1 MKGFLATFIN
11 RPVLAVVASLAILL
25 VGGRAAQNLPVQQFP
40 RIESA
45 AIQVQTVYIGAS
57 AEVVRGFIT
66 TPIERVLATVSG
78 VDYIESTSA
87 ASLSTVTV
95 RLKLNEDVNVA
106 LTEIG
111 ARLDQIR
118 AELPAEAE
126 PPTTQVFRAD
136 RPYATFYISFK
147 SDSLDRAQVTE
158 YLARTL
164 QPSLSTLPGVQ
175 RAEVEGGTALAMRIW
190 LDPDRMAALGIGA
203 SEVWEAL
210 SRNNYLSAL
219 GRTEGQGVQVDLL
232 ANTDLRSP
240 GEFADLVVRQVEG
253 ATVRLRDIA
262 QVELGA
268 EEAAVEARENGE
280 PAVFM
285 AIWTLPGVNELEVAD
300 ALYARLD
307 EIRPALPA
315 GMRMLVG
322 YDGTVYMRNALEG
335 IATTLAETVA
345 IVALVVFLFMGSLRS
360 ALVPLVAIPISLIGT
375 AAFMYLLG
383 FSLNLLTLLAVV
395 LSVGLVVDDAIVVV
409 ENVQRLV
416 DRGMGRVEAALASAR
431 QLFAPI
437 VSMTITLAAVYAP
450 IGFLSGLTG
459 VLFKEFA
466 FTLAMAVIMSGLVA
480 LTLSPVMSARLVR
493 DTGERTPLSAWVT
506 ARFERTRNWYAG
518 VLDATLAQRNLAL
531 LVGAATVV
539 LLAPL
544 FLLSP
549 RELAPTEDQGE
560 ISFYVESAPDASVRY
575 TADRTSEVVLKLLEL
590 PEAYISWEISLPSSA
605 FGGLM
610 LKDYA
615 ERDRS
620 AREILPEAFG
630 IVGQV
635 PGVRTF
641 ASLMAALPGAGQFD
655 VELVVTST
663 DSAEEM
669 APVAQAMVQAAMD
682 SSTFMF
688 ADTDLKIDVSQA
700 NVVIDRDRVAD
711 LGLDLTRVGQDL
723 GVLLAGG
730 YVNRFNLDGRSY
742 KVIPQVGDA
751 ERRDASRLLDL
762 KVMGPDGNLIP
773 VSSFARIE
781 SGAAPRSLNR
791 FQQRNSFRV
800 NGGVYPG
807 LTKEQGLAALEAA
820 AKRILPP
827 GYTID
832 YAGESRQ
839 LRTEGAT
846 LSSTL
851 LFAVILIYLVLTAQ
865 FGNFRDPLVIL
876 LASVP
881 LALTSALVFTFLEFT
896 TINIFSQVGLITLV
910 GLIAKNG
917 ILIVEFANKLREQGM
932 DRTGAIR
939 EASLERLRP
948 VLMTT
953 AATVF
958 GHLPLVLV
966 SGPGAAA
973 RNSIGIV
980 LVAGMAIGTLFTL
993 LILPAVYLWLA
1004 GEHET
1009 EADGS
1014 SAAASPVARAAPPVV
1029 GTSHARAA
1037 D

>member
-1 MKGFLATFIN
+1 MLATFIR

-25 VGGRAAQNLPVQQFP
+25 VGGRAAQNLPIQQFP

-45 AIQVQTVYIGAS
+45 AIQIQTVYIGAS

-66 TPIERVLATVSG
+66 TPVERVVATVSG
-78 VDYIESTSA
+78 VDYVESASA

-95 RLKLNEDVNVA
+95 RLKLDEDVNVA

-118 AELPAEAE
+118 AELPAESE
-126 PPTTQVFRAD
+126 PPTTQVLRAD

-147 SDSLDRAQVTE
+147 SDRLDRAQVTE
-158 YLARTL
+158 YLTRMI
-164 QPSLSTLPGVQ
+164 QPPLATLPGVQ

-190 LDPDRMAALGIGA
+190 LDPSRMAALSIGA
-203 SEVWEAL
+203 REVWDAL
-210 SRNNYLSAL
+210 RRNNYLSAL
-219 GRTEGQGVQVDLL
+219 GRTEGQSVQVDLL

-240 GEFADLVVRQVEG
+240 EEFAALVVRQGDG

-262 QVELGA
+262 RVELGA

-285 AIWTLPGVNELEVAD
+285 AVWTLPGVNELEVAD
-300 ALYARLD
+300 ALYRRLD
-307 EIRPALPA
+307 ELRPTLPA

-322 YDGTVYMRNALEG
+322 YDGTVYMRNALKG

-345 IVALVVFLFMGSLRS
+345 IVACVVFLFMGSLRS
-360 ALVPLVAIPISLIGT
+360 ALVPLVAIPISLVGT
-375 AAFMYLLG
+375 AMFMYLLG
-383 FSLNLLTLLAVV
+383 FSLNLMTLLAVV

-416 DRGMGRVEAALASAR
+416 DRGMGRFEAALASAR

-450 IGFLSGLTG
+450 IGFLAGLTG

-466 FTLAMAVIMSGLVA
+466 FTLAMAVLMSGFVA
-480 LTLSPVMSARLVR
+480 LVLSPVMSERLVR
-493 DTGERTPLSAWVT
+493 EGNERTRLSTWV
-506 ARFERTRNWYAG
+506 ADRFERWRTRYAS

-531 LVGAATVV
+531 LVGGATV
-539 LLAPL
+539 LLLPPL

-575 TADRTSEVVLKLLEL
+575 TAERTSEIARRLLEL
-590 PEAYISWEISLPSSA
+590 PEGWISWEISLPGTA
-605 FGGLM
+605 FGGLT

-615 ERDRS
+615 ERERS
-620 AREILPEAFG
+620 AREILPEAYRIVTG
-630 IVGQV
+630 IA
-635 PGVRTF
+635 GVRTF
-641 ASLMAALPGAGQFD
+641 VSLLAALPGAGQFD

-663 DSAEEM
+663 DSAAQM
-669 APVAQAMVQAAMD
+669 APVAQAMVQAAMK
-682 SSTFMF
+682 SNTFMF
-688 ADTDLKIDVSQA
+688 ADTDLKIDVSQV
-700 NVVIDRDRVAD
+700 NVIIDRDRVAD
-711 LGLDLTRVGQDL
+711 LGLDLTGVGEDL

-751 ERRDASRLLDL
+751 DRRDASRLLDL
-762 KVMGPDGNLIP
+762 KVTGPGGQLIP

-791 FQQRNSFRV
+791 FQQRNSFRI

-807 LTKEQGLAALEAA
+807 LTKEQGLAVLEDAA
-820 AKRILPP
+820 SRILPP
-827 GYTID
+827 GYAID

-846 LSSTL
+846 LSGTL
-851 LFAVILIYLVLTAQ
+851 AFAVVLIYLVLVAQ

-932 DRTGAIR
+932 DRVAAIR

-980 LVAGMAIGTLFTL
+980 LVSGMAVGTFFTL

-1004 GEHET
+1004 GKHEV
-1009 EADGS
+1009 ADT
-1014 SAAASPVARAAPPVV
+1014 AAAVPA
-1029 GTSHARAA
+1029 TSR
-1037 D
+1037 

>member
-1 MKGFLATFIN
+1 MPSGT
-11 RPVLAVVASLAILL
+11 
-25 VGGRAAQNLPVQQFP
+25 
-40 RIESA
+40 
-45 AIQVQTVYIGAS
+45 GA
-57 AEVVRGFIT
+57 
-66 TPIERVLATVSG
+66 P
-78 VDYIESTSA
+78 
-87 ASLSTVTV
+87 
-95 RLKLNEDVNVA
+95 
-106 LTEIG
+106 
-111 ARLDQIR
+111 Q
-118 AELPAEAE
+118 
-126 PPTTQVFRAD
+126 
-136 RPYATFYISFK
+136 
-147 SDSLDRAQVTE
+147 
-158 YLARTL
+158 
-164 QPSLSTLPGVQ
+164 
-175 RAEVEGGTALAMRIW
+175 
-190 LDPDRMAALGIGA
+190 
-203 SEVWEAL
+203 
-210 SRNNYLSAL
+210 
-219 GRTEGQGVQVDLL
+219 
-232 ANTDLRSP
+232 
-240 GEFADLVVRQVEG
+240 
-253 ATVRLRDIA
+253 
-262 QVELGA
+262 
-268 EEAAVEARENGE
+268 
-280 PAVFM
+280 
-285 AIWTLPGVNELEVAD
+285 
-300 ALYARLD
+300 
-307 EIRPALPA
+307 
-315 GMRMLVG
+315 
-322 YDGTVYMRNALEG
+322 
-335 IATTLAETVA
+335 
-345 IVALVVFLFMGSLRS
+345 
-360 ALVPLVAIPISLIGT
+360 
-375 AAFMYLLG
+375 
-383 FSLNLLTLLAVV
+383 
-395 LSVGLVVDDAIVVV
+395 
-409 ENVQRLV
+409 
-416 DRGMGRVEAALASAR
+416 
-431 QLFAPI
+431 
-437 VSMTITLAAVYAP
+437 
-450 IGFLSGLTG
+450 
-459 VLFKEFA
+459 
-466 FTLAMAVIMSGLVA
+466 
-480 LTLSPVMSARLVR
+480 
-493 DTGERTPLSAWVT
+493 
-506 ARFERTRNWYAG
+506 
-518 VLDATLAQRNLAL
+518 
-531 LVGAATVV
+531 
-539 LLAPL
+539 
-544 FLLSP
+544 
-549 RELAPTEDQGE
+549 
-560 ISFYVESAPDASVRY
+560 
-575 TADRTSEVVLKLLEL
+575 
-590 PEAYISWEISLPSSA
+590 
-605 FGGLM
+605 
-610 LKDYA
+610 
-615 ERDRS
+615 
-620 AREILPEAFG
+620 EILPQAYG

-641 ASLMAALPGAGQFD
+641 VSLMAALPGAGQFD

-663 DSAEEM
+663 DGAEAM
-669 APVAQAMVQAAMD
+669 APVAQAMVQAAME
-682 SSTFMF
+682 SNVFMF

-773 VSSFARIE
+773 VSSFARVE

-865 FGNFRDPLVIL
+865 FSNFRDPLVIL

-932 DRTGAIR
+932 DRVAAIR

-1004 GEHET
+1004 GEHEA
-1009 EADGS
+1009 E
-1014 SAAASPVARAAPPVV
+1014 AAAAPVASPGRELPA
-1029 GTSHARAA
+1029 
-1037 D
+1037 

>member
-1 MKGFLATFIN
+1 MKGFLATFID

-25 VGGRAAQNLPVQQFP
+25 VGGKAAQNLPIQQFP

-45 AIQVQTVYIGAS
+45 TIQVQTVYIGAS

-78 VDYIESTSA
+78 VDYVESTSG
-87 ASLSTVTV
+87 ASVSTVTV
-95 RLKLNEDVNVA
+95 RLRLNEDVNVA
-106 LTEIG
+106 LTEVG

-126 PPTTQVFRAD
+126 PPTTEVFRAD

-147 SDSLDRAQVTE
+147 SDHFDRAQITD
-158 YLARTL
+158 YLARAL
-164 QPSLSTLPGVQ
+164 QPSLSTVTGVQ

-190 LDPDRMAALGIGA
+190 LDPERMAALDIGA
-203 SEVWEAL
+203 TEVWDAL
-210 SRNNYLSAL
+210 RRNNYLSAL

-240 GEFADLVVRQVEG
+240 EEFAALVVRQVQG

-262 QVELGA
+262 RVELGA

-280 PAVFM
+280 PTVFM
-285 AIWTLPGVNELEVAD
+285 AVWTLPGVNELEVAD

-307 EIRPALPA
+307 EIRPTLPA
-315 GMRMLVG
+315 GMHMLVG
-322 YDGTVYMRNALEG
+322 YDGTMYMRNALEG
-335 IATTLAETVA
+335 IATTLVETIA

-360 ALVPLVAIPISLIGT
+360 ALVPLVAIPLSLIGT

-383 FSLNLLTLLAVV
+383 FTLNLMTLLAVV

-466 FTLAMAVIMSGLVA
+466 FTLAMAVVMSGLVA

-493 DTGERTPLSAWVT
+493 ETSEGTRLSAWVA
-506 ARFERTRNWYAG
+506 ARFEQTRRWYTG
-518 VLDATLAQRNLAL
+518 LLDATLAQRRLTL

-539 LLAPL
+539 LVVPL

-560 ISFYVESAPDASVRY
+560 ISFYIESAPDASVHY
-575 TADRTSEVVLKLLEL
+575 TAERTAEVVRSLLKL
-590 PEAYISWEISLPSSA
+590 PEAWISWEISLPSSA
-605 FGGLM
+605 FGGVS
-610 LKDYA
+610 LKDYS
-615 ERDRS
+615 ERERS
-620 AREILPEAFG
+620 AREILTEAFR
-630 IVGQV
+630 IVSGV
-635 PGVRTF
+635 PGVRAF
-641 ASLMAALPGAGQFD
+641 VSLMAALPGAGQFD

-663 DSAEEM
+663 DEAEQM
-669 APVAQAMVQAAMD
+669 APVAQAMVQAAMK
-682 SSTFMF
+682 SNVFMF

-723 GVLLAGG
+723 GALLAGG

-751 ERRDASRLLDL
+751 VRHDASRLLDL
-762 KVMGPDGNLIP
+762 KVKGPDGTLIP

-781 SGAAPRSLNR
+781 NAAAPRALNR

-820 AKRILPP
+820 AADILPP
-827 GYTID
+827 GYTLD

-846 LSSTL
+846 LSGTL
-851 LFAVILIYLVLTAQ
+851 FFAVILIYLVLTAQ

-932 DRTGAIR
+932 DRVAAIR

-966 SGPGAAA
+966 SGPGAAS

-980 LVAGMAIGTLFTL
+980 LVSGMAIGTLFTL
-993 LILPAVYLWLA
+993 LVLPAVYLWLA
-1004 GEHET
+1004 GEHAT
-1009 EADGS
+1009 QP
-1014 SAAASPVARAAPPVV
+1014 AAKAGAGHQVPA
-1029 GTSHARAA
+1029 T
-1037 D
+1037 

>member
-1 MKGFLATFIN
+1 VNGFLATFIN

-25 VGGRAAQNLPVQQFP
+25 VGGRAAQNLPIQQFP

-45 AIQVQTVYIGAS
+45 AIQVQTVYVGAS

-78 VDYIESTSA
+78 VDYVESTSA
-87 ASLSTVTV
+87 ASVSTVTV

-158 YLARTL
+158 YLSRTL

-190 LDPDRMAALGIGA
+190 LYPDRMAALGVGA
-203 SEVWEAL
+203 REVWDAL
-210 SRNNYLSAL
+210 RRNNYLSAL
-219 GRTEGQGVQVDLL
+219 GRTEGQSVQVDLL
-232 ANTDLRSP
+232 ANTDLRTP
-240 GEFADLVVRQVEG
+240 EEFADLIVRQEQG

-262 QVELGA
+262 TVELGA

-285 AIWTLPGVNELEVAD
+285 AVWTLPGVNELEVAD
-300 ALYARLD
+300 ALYERLD
-307 EIRPALPA
+307 EIRPTLPA

-335 IATTLAETVA
+335 IATTLVETVA
-345 IVALVVFLFMGSLRS
+345 IVALVVFLFMGSMRS
-360 ALVPLVAIPISLIGT
+360 ALVPLVAIPISLVGT

-416 DRGMGRVEAALASAR
+416 DRGMGRVEAALARAR

-466 FTLAMAVIMSGLVA
+466 FTLAMAVLMSGLVA

-493 DTGERTPLSAWVT
+493 EQSERTRLSAWV
-506 ARFERTRNWYAG
+506 ADRFERVRAWYAG

-531 LVGAATVV
+531 FVGGATV
-539 LLAPL
+539 LLLPPL

-560 ISFYVESAPDASVRY
+560 ISFFVESAPDASVRY
-575 TADRTSEVVLKLLEL
+575 TADRTSEVVLRLLEI
-590 PEAYISWEISLPSSA
+590 PEAYLSWEISLPSSA

-615 ERDRS
+615 DRDRS
-620 AREILPEAFG
+620 AQEILPETFG
-630 IVGQV
+630 IVSQV
-635 PGVRTF
+635 AGVRAF
-641 ASLMAALPGAGQFD
+641 VSLAAALPGAGQFD

-663 DSAEEM
+663 DGAQQM
-669 APVAQAMVQAAMD
+669 APVAQAMVEAAMA
-682 SSTFMF
+682 SNRFMF

-700 NVVIDRDRVAD
+700 NVVIDRDRIAD
-711 LGLDLTRVGQDL
+711 LGLDLSTVGEDL
-723 GVLLAGG
+723 GALLAGG

-762 KVMGPDGNLIP
+762 KVMGPDGRLIP

-807 LTKEQGLAALEAA
+807 LTKEQGLAALEDA

-851 LFAVILIYLVLTAQ
+851 LFAVVLIYLVLTAQ

-876 LASVP
+876 VASVP

-917 ILIVEFANKLREQGM
+917 ILIVEFANKLRERGM
-932 DRTGAIR
+932 DRVAAIR

-1004 GEHET
+1004 GAHQ
-1009 EADGS
+1009 
-1014 SAAASPVARAAPPVV
+1014 AAAGAFRPARADPATGATAP
-1029 GTSHARAA
+1029 G
-1037 D
+1037 

>member
-1 MKGFLATFIN
+1 MSGFLATFIN
-11 RPVLAVVASLAILL
+11 RPVLAIVASLAIML

-45 AIQVQTVYIGAS
+45 AIQVQTVYVGAS

-66 TPIERVLATVSG
+66 TPIERVVATVSG
-78 VDYIESTSA
+78 VDYVESTSA
-87 ASLSTVTV
+87 ASVSTVTV

-118 AELPAEAE
+118 AELPTEAE

-147 SDSLDRAQVTE
+147 SDRLDQAQVTE
-158 YLARTL
+158 YLSRVL

-190 LDPDRMAALGIGA
+190 LDPDRMAALGVGA

-210 SRNNYLSAL
+210 QRNNYLSAL
-219 GRTEGQGVQVDLL
+219 GRTEGQGMQVDLL

-240 GEFADLVVRQVEG
+240 EEFADLVVRQVEG

-262 QVELGA
+262 RVELGA
-268 EEAAVEARENGE
+268 EEAAVASRENGE

-285 AIWTLPGVNELEVAD
+285 AVWTLPGVNELEVAD

-307 EIRPALPA
+307 EIRPTLPA

-322 YDGTVYMRNALEG
+322 YDGTVYMRNALKG
-335 IATTLAETVA
+335 IATTLVETVA

-360 ALVPLVAIPISLIGT
+360 ALVPLVAIPISLVGT

-493 DTGERTPLSAWVT
+493 DTGERTRLSAWVT
-506 ARFERTRNWYAG
+506 ERFERTRRWYGG
-518 VLDATLAQRNLAL
+518 VLDASLAQRNLAL

-544 FLLSP
+544 SLLSP

-615 ERDRS
+615 DRDRS
-620 AREILPEAFG
+620 AQEILPEAFG
-630 IVGQV
+630 IVGKV

-641 ASLMAALPGAGQFD
+641 VSLMAALPGAGQFD

-663 DSAEEM
+663 DSAEQM
-669 APVAQAMVQAAMD
+669 APVAQAMVKAAVD
-682 SSTFMF
+682 SNTFMF
-688 ADTDLKIDVSQA
+688 ADSDLKIDVSQA
-700 NVVIDRDRVAD
+700 NVIIDRDRVAD

-723 GVLLAGG
+723 GALLAGG

-807 LTKEQGLAALEAA
+807 LTKEQGLSALEAA
-820 AKRILPP
+820 AKEILPP

-839 LRTEGAT
+839 MRTEGAT

-851 LFAVILIYLVLTAQ
+851 FFAVVLIYLVLTAQ

-917 ILIVEFANKLREQGM
+917 ILIVEFANKLRETGM
-932 DRTGAIR
+932 GRVAAIR
-939 EASLERLRP
+939 DASLERLRP

-1004 GEHET
+1004 GEHRVAGT
-1009 EADGS
+1009 TT
-1014 SAAASPVARAAPPVV
+1014 PVGRAVPA
-1029 GTSHARAA
+1029 
-1037 D
+1037 

>member
-11 RPVLAVVASLAILL
+11 RPVLALVASLAILL

-57 AEVVRGFIT
+57 ADVVRGFIT

-78 VDYIESTSA
+78 VDYLESASA

-95 RLKLNEDVNVA
+95 RLKLNADVNVA
-106 LTEIG
+106 LTEVG

-118 AELPAEAE
+118 SELPAEAE

-147 SDSLDRAQVTE
+147 SDRLDRAQVTE
-158 YLARTL
+158 YLSRTI

-175 RAEVEGGTALAMRIW
+175 RAEVEGGTALAMRVW
-190 LDPDRMAALGIGA
+190 LDPDRMAALRVGA
-203 SEVWEAL
+203 SEVWDAL
-210 SRNNYLSAL
+210 RRNNYLSAL

-240 GEFADLVVRQVEG
+240 EEFADLVVRQVEG

-262 QVELGA
+262 RVELGA
-268 EEAAVEARENGE
+268 EESAVEARENGE

-285 AIWTLPGVNELEVAD
+285 AVWTLPGVNELEVAD

-315 GMRMLVG
+315 GMRLLVG
-322 YDGTVYMRNALEG
+322 YDGTVYMRNALKG
-335 IATTLAETVA
+335 IATTLVETVA

-360 ALVPLVAIPISLIGT
+360 ALVPLVAIPISLVGT

-437 VSMTITLAAVYAP
+437 ISMTITLAAVYAP

-493 DTGERTPLSAWVT
+493 ATGESTRLSAWVT
-506 ARFERTRNWYAG
+506 KRFERAQNWYAG
-518 VLDATLAQRNLAL
+518 VLDATFAQRNLAL

-539 LLAPL
+539 LLVPL

-549 RELAPTEDQGE
+549 GELAPTEDQGE
-560 ISFYVESAPDASVRY
+560 ISFYVESAPDASVSY
-575 TADRTSEVVLKLLEL
+575 TADRTSEVVLKLLKL

-615 ERDRS
+615 DRDRS
-620 AREILPEAFG
+620 AQEMLPETYG

-641 ASLMAALPGAGQFD
+641 VSLSAALPGAGQFD

-663 DSAEEM
+663 DGAEAM
-669 APVAQAMVQAAMD
+669 APVAQAMVQAAME
-682 SSTFMF
+682 SNVFMF

-700 NVVIDRDRVAD
+700 NVVIDRARVAD
-711 LGLDLTRVGQDL
+711 LGLDLTRVGEDL
-723 GVLLAGG
+723 GALLAGG

-762 KVMGPDGNLIP
+762 KVMGPDRNLIP

-807 LTKEQGLAALEAA
+807 LTKGQGLAALETA

-851 LFAVILIYLVLTAQ
+851 LFAIILIYLVLTAQ

-917 ILIVEFANKLREQGM
+917 ILIVEFANKLREQGAGRM
-932 DRTGAIR
+932 AAIR

-1004 GEHET
+1004 GEHRA
-1009 EADGS
+1009 EAT
-1014 SAAASPVARAAPPVV
+1014 AAPLP
-1029 GTSHARAA
+1029 GPGRELPAT
-1037 D
+1037 

>member
-1 MKGFLATFIN
+1 
-11 RPVLAVVASLAILL
+11 
-25 VGGRAAQNLPVQQFP
+25 
-40 RIESA
+40 
-45 AIQVQTVYIGAS
+45 
-57 AEVVRGFIT
+57 
-66 TPIERVLATVSG
+66 
-78 VDYIESTSA
+78 
-87 ASLSTVTV
+87 
-95 RLKLNEDVNVA
+95 
-106 LTEIG
+106 
-111 ARLDQIR
+111 
-118 AELPAEAE
+118 
-126 PPTTQVFRAD
+126 
-136 RPYATFYISFK
+136 
-147 SDSLDRAQVTE
+147 
-158 YLARTL
+158 
-164 QPSLSTLPGVQ
+164 
-175 RAEVEGGTALAMRIW
+175 
-190 LDPDRMAALGIGA
+190 
-203 SEVWEAL
+203 
-210 SRNNYLSAL
+210 
-219 GRTEGQGVQVDLL
+219 
-232 ANTDLRSP
+232 
-240 GEFADLVVRQVEG
+240 
-253 ATVRLRDIA
+253 
-262 QVELGA
+262 
-268 EEAAVEARENGE
+268 
-280 PAVFM
+280 
-285 AIWTLPGVNELEVAD
+285 
-300 ALYARLD
+300 
-307 EIRPALPA
+307 
-315 GMRMLVG
+315 
-322 YDGTVYMRNALEG
+322 
-335 IATTLAETVA
+335 
-345 IVALVVFLFMGSLRS
+345 
-360 ALVPLVAIPISLIGT
+360 
-375 AAFMYLLG
+375 
-383 FSLNLLTLLAVV
+383 
-395 LSVGLVVDDAIVVV
+395 
-409 ENVQRLV
+409 
-416 DRGMGRVEAALASAR
+416 MGRVEAALASAR

-493 DTGERTPLSAWVT
+493 ERSDRTRLSAWVT
-506 ARFERTRNWYAG
+506 ERFERLRDWYAG

-531 LVGAATVV
+531 IVGGATVL

-560 ISFYVESAPDASVRY
+560 ISFFVESAPDASVSY
-575 TADRTSEVVLKLLEL
+575 TADRVSAVVLKMLKI
-590 PEAYISWEISLPSSA
+590 PEAYLSWEISLPSSA

-610 LKDYA
+610 LKDYG

-620 AREILPEAFG
+620 AKEILPETYG
-630 IVGQV
+630 IVSEV
-635 PGVRTF
+635 AGVRTF
-641 ASLMAALPGAGQFD
+641 VSLMAALPGAGQFD

-663 DSAEEM
+663 DSAQDM
-669 APVAQAMVQAAMD
+669 APVAQAMVQAAMAAN
-682 SSTFMF
+682 TFMF

-700 NVVIDRDRVAD
+700 NVIIDRNRVAD
-711 LGLDLTRVGQDL
+711 LGLDLTQVGQDL

-751 ERRDASRLLDL
+751 DRRDASRLLDL
-762 KVMGPDGNLIP
+762 KVSAPDGTLVP

-807 LTKEQGLAALEAA
+807 LTKEQGLRVLEEAA
-820 AKRILPP
+820 QRILPP

-851 LFAVILIYLVLTAQ
+851 LFAVVLIYLVLTAQ

-917 ILIVEFANKLREQGM
+917 ILIVEFANKLRETGA
-932 DRTGAIR
+932 DRVAAIR

-980 LVAGMAIGTLFTL
+980 LVAGMALGTMFTL

-1004 GEHET
+1004 GEHAVERPEGRAVGQT
-1009 EADGS
+1009 DGRR
-1014 SAAASPVARAAPPVV
+1014 ATDGAGGPVPAVV
-1029 GTSHARAA
+1029 PRGLPGP
-1037 D
+1037 

>member
-1 MKGFLATFIN
+1 VNGFLATFIN

-25 VGGRAAQNLPVQQFP
+25 VGGRAAQNLPIQQFP

-45 AIQVQTVYIGAS
+45 AIQVQTVYVGAS

-78 VDYIESTSA
+78 VDYVESTSA
-87 ASLSTVTV
+87 ASVSTVTV

-158 YLARTL
+158 YLSRTL

-190 LDPDRMAALGIGA
+190 LDPDRMAALGVGA
-203 SEVWEAL
+203 REVWDAL
-210 SRNNYLSAL
+210 RRNNYLSAL
-219 GRTEGQGVQVDLL
+219 GRTEGQSVQVDLL
-232 ANTDLRSP
+232 ANTDLRTP
-240 GEFADLVVRQVEG
+240 EEFADLIVRQEQG

-262 QVELGA
+262 TVELGA

-280 PAVFM
+280 PTVFM
-285 AIWTLPGVNELEVAD
+285 AVWTLPGVNELEVAD
-300 ALYARLD
+300 ALYERLD
-307 EIRPALPA
+307 EIRPTLPA

-335 IATTLAETVA
+335 IATTLVETVA
-345 IVALVVFLFMGSLRS
+345 IVALVVFLFMGSMRS
-360 ALVPLVAIPISLIGT
+360 ALVPLVAIPISLVGT

-466 FTLAMAVIMSGLVA
+466 FTLAMAVLMSGLVA

-493 DTGERTPLSAWVT
+493 EQTERTRLSAWV
-506 ARFERTRNWYAG
+506 ADRFERVRAWYAG

-531 LVGAATVV
+531 FVGGATV
-539 LLAPL
+539 LLLPPL

-560 ISFYVESAPDASVRY
+560 VSFFVESAPDASVRY
-575 TADRTSEVVLKLLEL
+575 TADRTSEVVLRLLEI
-590 PEAYISWEISLPSSA
+590 PEAYLSWEISLPSSA

-615 ERDRS
+615 DRDRS
-620 AREILPEAFG
+620 AQEILPETFG
-630 IVGQV
+630 IVSQV
-635 PGVRTF
+635 AGVRAF
-641 ASLMAALPGAGQFD
+641 VSLAAALPGAGQFD

-663 DSAEEM
+663 DGAQQM
-669 APVAQAMVQAAMD
+669 APVAQAMVEAAME
-682 SSTFMF
+682 SNRFMF

-700 NVVIDRDRVAD
+700 NVVIDRDRIAD
-711 LGLDLTRVGQDL
+711 LGLDLSTVGEDL
-723 GVLLAGG
+723 GALLAGG

-762 KVMGPDGNLIP
+762 KVMGPGGRLIP

-807 LTKEQGLAALEAA
+807 LTKEQGLAALEDA

-851 LFAVILIYLVLTAQ
+851 LFAVVLIYLVLTAQ

-876 LASVP
+876 VASVP

-917 ILIVEFANKLREQGM
+917 ILIVEFANKLRERGM
-932 DRTGAIR
+932 DRVAAIR

-980 LVAGMAIGTLFTL
+980 LVSGMAIGTLFTL

-1004 GEHET
+1004 GAHEA
-1009 EADGS
+1009 EAPAGT
-1014 SAAASPVARAAPPVV
+1014 AAGAALP
-1029 GTSHARAA
+1029 AA
-1037 D
+1037 

>member
-1 MKGFLATFIN
+1 MNRFLALFIS
-11 RPVLAVVASLAILL
+11 RPVLAIVASLTILL
-25 VGGRAAQNLPVQQFP
+25 VGGRAAQNLPIQQFP

-45 AIQVQTVYIGAS
+45 SIQVRTVYIGAS

-78 VDYIESTSA
+78 VDYIESSSA
-87 ASLSTVTV
+87 SSVSTVTV
-95 RLKLNEDVNVA
+95 RLKLNESVNVA

-126 PPTTQVFRAD
+126 PPSTQVFRAD

-147 SDSLDRAQVTE
+147 SDRLDQAQITE
-158 YLARTL
+158 YLSRNL
-164 QPSLSTLPGVQ
+164 QPTLSTLPGVQ
-175 RAEVEGGTALAMRIW
+175 RAVTEGGTALAMRVW
-190 LDPDRMAALGIGA
+190 LDPDRMAALGVGA
-203 SEVWEAL
+203 SEVWDAL
-210 SRNNYLSAL
+210 RRNNYLSAL

-232 ANTDLRSP
+232 ANTDLRSAE
-240 GEFADLVVRQVEG
+240 EFADLVVREVDG

-262 QVELGA
+262 KVELGA
-268 EEAAVEARENGE
+268 EEAAVVSRENGE

-285 AIWTLPGVNELEVAD
+285 AVWTLPGVNELEVAD
-300 ALYARLD
+300 ALYQRLD
-307 EIRPALPA
+307 EIEPTLPA

-335 IATTLAETVA
+335 IATTLVETVA

-360 ALVPLVAIPISLIGT
+360 ALVPLVAIPLSLVGT

-416 DRGMGRVEAALASAR
+416 DRGMGRVDAALASAR

-493 DTGERTPLSAWVT
+493 DTGERTRLSAWVT
-506 ARFERTRNWYAG
+506 GRFDRTRDWYAG
-518 VLDATLAQRNLAL
+518 VLDATFAQRNLAL

-539 LLAPL
+539 LLVPL

-549 RELAPTEDQGE
+549 RELAPAEDKGE
-560 ISFYVESAPDASVRY
+560 ISFYVESAPDASVNY
-575 TADRTSEVVLKLLEL
+575 TADRATEVVLKLLKL

-615 ERDRS
+615 DRS
-620 AREILPEAFG
+620 RSSKDMLPEAFG
-630 IVGQV
+630 IVTQI
-635 PGVRTF
+635 PGVRAF
-641 ASLMAALPGAGQFD
+641 VSLEAPLPGAGQFD

-663 DSAEEM
+663 DSAVEM
-669 APVAQAMVQAAMD
+669 APVAEAMVNAAMAANV
-682 SSTFMF
+682 FMF

-700 NVVIDRDRVAD
+700 NVIIDRDRVAD
-711 LGLDLTRVGQDL
+711 LGLDLTKVGQDL

-751 ERRDASRLLDL
+751 ERRDANRLLDL
-762 KVMGPDGNLIP
+762 KVMGPDRNLIP

-791 FQQRNSFRV
+791 FQQRNAFRV

-807 LTKEQGLAALEAA
+807 LTKEQGLAALETA

-851 LFAVILIYLVLTAQ
+851 FFAVILIYLVLTAQ

-876 LASVP
+876 IASVP

-917 ILIVEFANKLREQGM
+917 ILIVEFANKLRETGM
-932 DRTGAIR
+932 DRLASIR

-993 LILPAVYLWLA
+993 LILPAVYLWLS
-1004 GEHET
+1004 GEHPARSLG
-1009 EADGS
+1009 EAAGREVRLPGDL
-1014 SAAASPVARAAPPVV
+1014 APQTPP
-1029 GTSHARAA
+1029 R
-1037 D
+1037 